1 MVNFKPIQIL
11 QSQLESYPKRKGQL
25 IFTADT
31 YGIYV
36 DISDTQRKEY
46 REITLITSKE
56 REEILAPIVGFY
68 FETDTNKLFYYNKAW
83 IEPFAV
89 DPNTLKIT
97 YGESEELIELQ
108 SGETLST
115 AFSKLNAA
123 VRGLIS
129 HLKDFN
135 NPHKVTK
142 TQLGLDNV
150 ENKTGATIRS
160 EMTKD
165 EVVNALG
172 YTPPEKDTN
181 TTYNIA
187 TETVA
192 GLVKAK
198 AKTTEDTEVTID
210 AKTGKLYVPSVSG
223 GVGKDVSTGSIV
235 GAEIFNDYE
244 NNVATGN
251 YAHAEGTETDA
262 SADFSHAE
270 GYLSG
275 ARGIGAHAEG
285 HFTLAQGEYSH
296 AEGYYSEAYGDY
308 SHVEGEDTIAKGYAQ
323 HVQGSYNIEDPDSV
337 YLHIVGNGE
346 DTESRSNAHTLDWDG
361 NAWYAGKV
369 SAGTPD
375 SPADPTEDNDL
386 ATKKYV
392 DDHSSAYPIII
403 GGADLNGTIKPSGT
417 DANAQFTPVPFS
429 LSGTSASLA
438 NITLTDLPL
447 GIYSVM
453 IRVKFSAVTSGNNSI
468 EIIAGGKTV
477 NVSPNMASAAGKYAT
492 LGFMFSHETKGD
504 FSLKLNTTSVASS
517 GVTGSLDYIMIT
529 PAATAILSQDASL

>member
-1 MVNFKPIQIL
+1 M
-11 QSQLESYPKRKGQL
+11 
-25 IFTADT
+25 
-31 YGIYV
+31 
-36 DISDTQRKEY
+36 
-46 REITLITSKE
+46 
-56 REEILAPIVGFY
+56 
-68 FETDTNKLFYYNKAW
+68 
-83 IEPFAV
+83 
-89 DPNTLKIT
+89 
-97 YGESEELIELQ
+97 
-108 SGETLST
+108 
-115 AFSKLNAA
+115 
-123 VRGLIS
+123 
-129 HLKDFN
+129 
-135 NPHKVTK
+135 
-142 TQLGLDNV
+142 
-150 ENKTGATIRS
+150 
-160 EMTKD
+160 
-165 EVVNALG
+165 
-172 YTPPEKDTN
+172 
-181 TTYNIA
+181 
-187 TETVA
+187 
-192 GLVKAK
+192 
-198 AKTTEDTEVTID
+198 
-210 AKTGKLYVPSVSG
+210 
-223 GVGKDVSTGSIV
+223 
-235 GAEIFNDYE
+235 
-244 NNVATGN
+244 
-251 YAHAEGTETDA
+251 
-262 SADFSHAE
+262 
-270 GYLSG
+270 SG

-285 HFTLAQGEYSH
+285 YFTLAQGEYSH

>member
-1 MVNFKPIQIL
+1 MANFKPIQLL
-11 QSQLESYPKRKGQL
+11 QSQLESYPIKKGQL
-25 IFTADT
+25 LFTIDT

-36 DISDTQRKEY
+36 DISNSQRKEY
-46 REITLITSKE
+46 REITLMTSAE
-56 REEILAPIVGFY
+56 RTEIIAPIAGFY
-68 FETDTNKLFYYNKAW
+68 YETDTNKLFYYNKQW

-89 DPNTLKIT
+89 DPNTLKVT
-97 YGESEELIELQ
+97 YSNSDELIELQ

-115 AFSKLNAA
+115 ALSKVKTA
-123 VRGLIS
+123 VSKLIS
-129 HLKDFN
+129 HLKDYG

-142 TQLGLDNV
+142 AQLGLGNV

-160 EMTKD
+160 ELTKD

-285 HFTLAQGEYSH
+285 YFTLAQGEYSH

-517 GVTGSLDYIMIT
+517 GVTGSFDYIMIT